1 MTPARADLAQRRQ
14 RMRVDENAT
23 VNAADRKDAS
33 WSSARP
39 KGASKSPP
47 EAEKRR
53 VKRVSKTAAETRPT
67 CASTAV
73 AIGKQSQQQQQQ
85 QTNSSIALAIRQVLQ
100 KKLCGNV
107 GEYLAAHS
115 KGELFEVL
123 HRVAE
128 HAFEMKERQREF
140 AEALEKELLAEQTR
154 RSELASELLHTQA
167 EKHAAVEARDGM
179 ERRLQTASEEY
190 RSIVSV
196 LRDYDE
202 RWQSTE
208 STLAQQTQL
217 LQEMS
222 RTLEERSRQVDGLAA
237 ELEIAQQSAQEL
249 RQALTE
255 ANNQLEVQR
264 LDAERIHQQHETERR
279 ENKSLAW
286 ELQDKTSQ
294 LEQLTAKC
302 EDTKSQVVTLQGQ
315 LQILNT
321 TVPERN
327 VWLLEVLGMDA
338 VVELITN
345 KSLTKERDA
354 AYELHRREREDWRA
368 AEENRMEFD
377 RLKAQEFRSMDLE
390 LRQLRQAVSRLR
402 VDLETERSH
411 REKAEA
417 TALKVTELADE
428 LKATAR
434 ELQHDVK
441 RLSMELQEERSTRE
455 TKEGAL
461 ANAYRELQSL
471 HKRLREEETARI
483 DATNEVEALQH
494 RMTLIRRDHLALL
507 HRVETPPQV
516 AARWHSDA

>member
-315 LQILNT
+315 LQ
-321 TVPERN
+321 
-327 VWLLEVLGMDA
+327 
-338 VVELITN
+338 VELITN